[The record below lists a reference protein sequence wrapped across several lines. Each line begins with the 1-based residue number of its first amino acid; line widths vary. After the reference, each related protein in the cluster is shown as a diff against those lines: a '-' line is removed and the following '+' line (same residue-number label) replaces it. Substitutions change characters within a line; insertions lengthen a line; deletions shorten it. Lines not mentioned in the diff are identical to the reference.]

1 MPLVHIIDTS
11 MTTSAALAQ
20 MLGRRRLSTS
30 CGEKPKDG
38 CQVLVLSDAHEK
50 SVGGQRGV
58 IELARLLGAKS
69 IVIVKEDADAVEQ
82 SEDLGGRIR
91 RVSLPSNSGTPPYLR
106 DCSLL
111 YLTDIV
117 ASGLQ
122 SMVAA
127 DPSTGQLL
135 DLAAR
140 VARTD
145 VTVFIN
151 GPTGSGKE
159 VLARQVHAASRRSNA
174 PFVAINC
181 AAIPENMLEAI
192 LFGHEKGAFTGAQ
205 GANKG
210 LIRAADG
217 GTLLLDE
224 ISEMPMGLQSKLLR
238 VLQERTV
245 TPIGSQTEVAV
256 DIRII
261 ATSNRNMAEEVAAR
275 RFREDLYYRLNVFP
289 LATKAL
295 ASRPDDIPVLAA
307 SLIRRHLGDHGT
319 LPIVTAEAMSAL
331 CGHTWNGNVRELE
344 NVIQR
349 AIVLHSDNQITA
361 QDIVIDTAVPL
372 QQMISMAQAV

>member
-1 MPLVHIIDTS
+1 MPLVHIIETS
-11 MTTSAALAQ
+11 MSTSAALSL
-20 MLGRRRLSTS
+20 MLGRRRIGAS
-30 CGEKPKDG
+30 CGDKPVGG
-38 CQVLVLSDAHEK
+38 CQVLVLSGLYEK
-50 SVGGQRGV
+50 TIGGLRGV
-58 IELARLLGAKS
+58 VELARQYGAKT
-69 IVIVKEDADAVEQ
+69 IVIVTEEAEIIEQ
-82 SEDLGGRIR
+82 TEDLGGRIL
-91 RVSLPSNSGTPPYLR
+91 RVSLPTQTGTPPHLR
-106 DCSLL
+106 DCALL

-140 VARTD
+140 VAKTD
-145 VTVFIN
+145 VTVFIH

-159 VLARQVHAASRRSNA
+159 VLARQVHAASRRANA

-205 GANKG
+205 AANKG

-245 TPIGSQTEVAV
+245 TPIGSQAEVAV

-295 ASRPDDIPVLAA
+295 SDRPDDIPVLAA
-307 SLIRRHLGDHGT
+307 SLIRRHLGNQGT
-319 LPIVTAEAMSAL
+319 LPLLTAEAMSAL
-331 CGHTWNGNVRELE
+331 CGHKWNGNVRELE

-349 AIVLHSDNQITA
+349 AIVLYADSQITA
-361 QDIVIDTAVPL
+361 QDIVIDMDCLSQPL
-372 QQMISMAQAV
+372 MSMAEAV